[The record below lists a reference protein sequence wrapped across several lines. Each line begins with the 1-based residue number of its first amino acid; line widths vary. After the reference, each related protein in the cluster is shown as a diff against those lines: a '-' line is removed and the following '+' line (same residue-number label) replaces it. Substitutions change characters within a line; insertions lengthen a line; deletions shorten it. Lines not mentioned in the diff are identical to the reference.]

1 MSLLDRLWQQT
12 FLKNRHHSYGFSR
25 INHDFTASVS
35 EPAHGRRLGFEVK
48 FQDAPTTT
56 KSMHIAL
63 SDLKL
68 DRLFVVYPGVS
79 RFPLT
84 DKIECLPFTEIA
96 SEVSA

>member
-1 MSLLDRLWQQT
+1 MIEHLIHLSGTRDAYFWATHGGAELDLLLI
-12 FLKNRHHSYGFSR
+12 H
-25 INHDFTASVS
+25 
-35 EPAHGRRLGFEVK
+35 HGRRIGFEVK

-68 DRLFVVYPGVS
+68 DRLFVVYPGS
-79 RFPLT
+79 ARIPLT

-96 SEVSA
+96 SELS